1 MPSHPFFI
9 ILLGV
14 AVFVVVSIVL
24 IPLFNK
30 GNRSKISRVVDDGYD
45 VDDDSDVSPQERENI
60 LNRQKNQEKKGK

>member
-1 MPSHPFFI
+1 MPSNPFFI

-30 GNRSKISRVVDDGYD
+30 GNRSKISRVLNDVYEVGDG
-45 VDDDSDVSPQERENI
+45 SGVSPQERENI

>member
-1 MPSHPFFI
+1 MPSNPFFI

-24 IPLFNK
+24 VPLFNK
-30 GNRSKISRVVDDGYD
+30 GNPTKISRVVDEVYD